1 MKGRGLPII
10 GDAIGGWHAIS
21 EDIMAG
27 TITELIGI
35 SLGGAEV
42 VGVQFIAW
50 PAEVLDVDSAHSW
63 IRGKGRVSAEARRGS
78 GASRVVKTS
87 CWSARR
93 ARGEAQGLMEEAGNG
108 MAHMAPSFVGLSRPR
123 VRADEGGQAMRKGE
137 GLAPHDEWVFRGH
150 ACADRVK
157 CTCLTRAPAAEGVL
171 MAFGLSDVLRAMV
184 YLPLADRIAL
194 HLK

>member
-93 ARGEAQGLMEEAGNG
+93 ARREAHGLMEEAGIG
-108 MAHMAPSFVGLSRPR
+108 MAHIVTWHPSFCGPLQASACARMR
-123 VRADEGGQAMRKGE
+123 GQAMRIGKGP
-137 GLAPHDEWVFRGH
+137 GP
-150 ACADRVK
+150 
-157 CTCLTRAPAAEGVL
+157 L
-171 MAFGLSDVLRAMV
+171 MMNGFCVRTHV
-184 YLPLADRIAL
+184 QIASNA
-194 HLK
+194 HV

>member
-10 GDAIGGWHAIS
+10 GDAIGGCHAIS

-63 IRGKGRVSAEARRGS
+63 IRGAEGLR

-87 CWSARR
+87 
-93 ARGEAQGLMEEAGNG
+93 
-108 MAHMAPSFVGLSRPR
+108 
-123 VRADEGGQAMRKGE
+123 
-137 GLAPHDEWVFRGH
+137 
-150 ACADRVK
+150 
-157 CTCLTRAPAAEGVL
+157 
-171 MAFGLSDVLRAMV
+171 
-184 YLPLADRIAL
+184 
-194 HLK
+194 